1 MSINFLISQAKLI
14 QEVIDA
20 HAPEIEKLDQE
31 IGDGDHIFNVQ
42 RGIKLVIELEP
53 TIKEL
58 PISKALNQIAMK
70 VLSGIGGSSGALFGT
85 LFMTMAKGENID
97 EGVDYKKAFEIFAQ
111 GVEAV
116 KQRGKAD
123 VGEKTM
129 MDVLIPVANCLQ
141 DGVQNNK
148 GINEILTEAVKVAE
162 KGYAIVKEF
171 QTKPMSML
179 SAEEKAEL
187 YFLGLRD
194 SKKQVEKQANIRR
207 TEKEIL
213 AKENRFFDFRKLFSN
228 TGAALTRLKNSFF
241 TSRGFLPEPLY
252 REQLKIVRKNKQTL
266 ENAGDLAKRLNQT
279 ISQLAGEN
287 APKSDKIKQL
297 SVEVL
302 TTKFPELD

>member
-1 MSINFLISQAKLI
+1 MSINFLISRAKLI

-20 HAPEIEKLDQE
+20 HASEIEKLDQE

-97 EGVDYKKAFEIFAQ
+97 EGVDYKKAIEIFSQ

-148 GINEILTEAVKVAE
+148 DINEILSEAIQVAE
-162 KGYAIVKEF
+162 KGM
-171 QTKPMSML
+171 QSTKDLLATKGRAS
-179 SAEEKAEL
+179 
-187 YFLGLRD
+187 FLGER
-194 SKKQVEKQANIRR
+194 
-207 TEKEIL
+207 
-213 AKENRFFDFRKLFSN
+213 AKGHIDP
-228 TGAALTRLKNSFF
+228 GARS
-241 TSRGFLPEPLY
+241 
-252 REQLKIVRKNKQTL
+252 
-266 ENAGDLAKRLNQT
+266 
-279 ISQLAGEN
+279 SQLM
-287 APKSDKIKQL
+287 IKTVCE
-297 SVEVL
+297 SVIQ
-302 TTKFPELD
+302 K

>member
-97 EGVDYKKAFEIFAQ
+97 EGVDYKKAIEIFAQ

-148 GINEILTEAVKVAE
+148 DVNEILSEAIQVAE
-162 KGYAIVKEF
+162 TGMHSTKDLLATKGRA
-171 QTKPMSML
+171 S
-179 SAEEKAEL
+179 
-187 YFLGLRD
+187 FLGER
-194 SKKQVEKQANIRR
+194 
-207 TEKEIL
+207 
-213 AKENRFFDFRKLFSN
+213 AKGHIDP
-228 TGAALTRLKNSFF
+228 GARS
-241 TSRGFLPEPLY
+241 
-252 REQLKIVRKNKQTL
+252 
-266 ENAGDLAKRLNQT
+266 
-279 ISQLAGEN
+279 SQLM
-287 APKSDKIKQL
+287 IKTVCE
-297 SVEVL
+297 SVI
-302 TTKFPELD
+302 KK

>member
-1 MSINFLISQAKLI
+1 MSVEFLISQAKLI
-14 QEVIDA
+14 QEVIDNNA
-20 HAPEIEKLDQE
+20 IEIEKLDQE

-42 RGIKLVIELEP
+42 RGIKLVIELEA

-97 EGVDYKKAFEIFAQ
+97 QGVDYKKAIEIFVQ

-148 GINEILTEAVKVAE
+148 DLNEILIEAVQVAE
-162 KGYAIVKEF
+162 KG
-171 QTKPMSML
+171 ML
-179 SAEEKAEL
+179 STKDLLATKGRAS
-187 YFLGLRD
+187 FLGERARGHID
-194 SKKQVEKQANIRR
+194 P
-207 TEKEIL
+207 
-213 AKENRFFDFRKLFSN
+213 
-228 TGAALTRLKNSFF
+228 GARS
-241 TSRGFLPEPLY
+241 
-252 REQLKIVRKNKQTL
+252 
-266 ENAGDLAKRLNQT
+266 
-279 ISQLAGEN
+279 SQLM
-287 APKSDKIKQL
+287 IKTVCEAVIQ
-297 SVEVL
+297 
-302 TTKFPELD
+302 K

>member
-1 MSINFLISQAKLI
+1 MSINFLINQAKLI

-97 EGVDYKKAFEIFAQ
+97 EGVDYKKAIEIFAQ

-148 GINEILTEAVKVAE
+148 DVNEILSEAIQVAE
-162 KGYAIVKEF
+162 TGMQSTKDLLATKGRA
-171 QTKPMSML
+171 S
-179 SAEEKAEL
+179 
-187 YFLGLRD
+187 FLGER
-194 SKKQVEKQANIRR
+194 
-207 TEKEIL
+207 
-213 AKENRFFDFRKLFSN
+213 AKGHIDP
-228 TGAALTRLKNSFF
+228 GARS
-241 TSRGFLPEPLY
+241 
-252 REQLKIVRKNKQTL
+252 
-266 ENAGDLAKRLNQT
+266 
-279 ISQLAGEN
+279 SQLMIKTVC
-287 APKSDKIKQL
+287 KSVIQK
-297 SVEVL
+297 
-302 TTKFPELD
+302 